1 MLQVLW
7 MIGLCDAVLRGLRC
21 PQRSMNNDRVVRRKE
36 RWHVANIGGAGNAAP
51 ARKATRKHEVPT
63 AAPDPVKKVD
73 LGDLPDQ
80 LGFLVR
86 RVQLWVFREFTRKL
100 ARLDVTLAQYSVLT
114 VVDANPGINQLAV
127 ASALAIERAGLGRL
141 IERLEARNLLRRL
154 PSTLDRR
161 SYVLHLTTEGRKAL
175 VRMRAIVYE
184 NEKRLAEKFRP
195 GDAQDLQRVLS
206 AFRDD

>member
-1 MLQVLW
+1 
-7 MIGLCDAVLRGLRC
+7 
-21 PQRSMNNDRVVRRKE
+21 
-36 RWHVANIGGAGNAAP
+36 
-51 ARKATRKHEVPT
+51 
-63 AAPDPVKKVD
+63 
-73 LGDLPDQ
+73 
-80 LGFLVR
+80 
-86 RVQLWVFREFTRKL
+86 
-100 ARLDVTLAQYSVLT
+100 

-161 SYVLHLTTEGRKAL
+161 SYVLHLTTEGREAL

-195 GDAQDLQRVLS
+195 GDAQNLQRVLS

>member
-1 MLQVLW
+1 M
-7 MIGLCDAVLRGLRC
+7 
-21 PQRSMNNDRVVRRKE
+21 
-36 RWHVANIGGAGNAAP
+36 ANSGYTSKAASP
-51 ARKATRKHEVPT
+51 ARKANDWVRASTALPGQVKEVN
-63 AAPDPVKKVD
+63 

-100 ARLDVTLAQYSVLT
+100 APLDVTLAQYSVLT

-141 IERLEARNLLRRL
+141 IERLEARALLKRL
-154 PSTLDRR
+154 PSSVDRR
-161 SYVLHLTTEGRKAL
+161 SYVLHLTSEGRKAL
-175 VRMRAIVYE
+175 TLMRAVVYQS
-184 NEKRLAEKFRP
+184 EKRLAEKFRP
-195 GDAQDLQRVLS
+195 GDAENMRRALS

>member
-1 MLQVLW
+1 M
-7 MIGLCDAVLRGLRC
+7 D
-21 PQRSMNNDRVVRRKE
+21 NDRVVNRKK
-36 RWHVANIGGAGNAAP
+36 RCDVANIAGTGKPAP
-51 ARKATRKHEVPT
+51 ARKASRKHET
-63 AAPDPVKKVD
+63 SAAALEPEKEVD

-100 ARLDVTLAQYSVLT
+100 AQLDVTLAQYSVLT

-141 IERLEARNLLRRL
+141 IERLEARNLLKRF
-154 PSTLDRR
+154 PSTVDRR
-161 SYVLHLTTEGRKAL
+161 SYVLHLTSEGRKAL
-175 VRMRAIVYE
+175 GRMRAIVYA
-184 NEKRLAEKFRP
+184 NEKRLVEKFRP
-195 GDAQDLQRVLS
+195 GDAQDLRRVLS

>member
-1 MLQVLW
+1 
-7 MIGLCDAVLRGLRC
+7 
-21 PQRSMNNDRVVRRKE
+21 
-36 RWHVANIGGAGNAAP
+36 
-51 ARKATRKHEVPT
+51 
-63 AAPDPVKKVD
+63 
-73 LGDLPDQ
+73 
-80 LGFLVR
+80 
-86 RVQLWVFREFTRKL
+86 VFREFTRKL
-100 ARLDVTLAQYSVLT
+100 APLDVTLAQYSVLT

-141 IERLEARNLLRRL
+141 IERLEARNLLKRL

-161 SYVLHLTTEGRKAL
+161 SYVLHLTTEGHKAL

-195 GDAQDLQRVLS
+195 GDAQDLRRMLS

>member
-1 MLQVLW
+1 
-7 MIGLCDAVLRGLRC
+7 
-21 PQRSMNNDRVVRRKE
+21 MNNDRVVRRKE

-51 ARKATRKHEVPT
+51 ARKAIRKHEAPT
-63 AAPDPVKKVD
+63 AGPDPVKEVD

-195 GDAQDLQRVLS
+195 GDAQNLQRVLS